1 MLPAYAYADTAAR
14 PGWNVRRAPLI
25 TANTSSGDGR
35 RAARAVGSP
44 TARMMQGGEGVRK
57 MAVNIAAPK
66 LDYARFARQ
75 GDVMLGAGVIIILMV
90 MLIPMPTFFLDIMLC
105 FSISLALLILLTSMF
120 MTSPLEFSIFPS
132 LLLVTTLLRLALNVA
147 STRLILL
154 NGDQGPS
161 AAGEVIQSFAEF
173 VVGGSYVVGA
183 VIFMI
188 LFILNKVVITTGTT
202 RIAEVAARFTL
213 DAMPGKQM
221 AIEADLNAGL
231 IDEEEATARRNNLR
245 READFYGAMDGA
257 GKFVQGDVNAG
268 LFITFINLIGGIL
281 IGVIQKGMSWEQALT
296 TFSLLTIGDGLV
308 STIPSIIISVAAGM
322 IVSRAAAEAKMGE
335 EFLAQL
341 SYNSRVLRM
350 VAVVL
355 FIFGLVPGLP
365 LLPFWIFAALIFV
378 VSRNMAD
385 KEKNAED
392 ATDKAAAG
400 AKPGSKGGRGE
411 TASADTPEEVQNL
424 LPLDTLELEV
434 GYGLIPLVDESQNG
448 NLLSR
453 IRSIRRQFAL
463 DMGVVLPALH
473 LRDNLQ
479 LRPGQYALLIKGN
492 PVASA
497 EILVDHFL
505 AMDPGNVTT
514 KIEGIETREPAFNLP
529 ALWIPESRCENA
541 QVAGYTVVDPSTVI
555 ATHLTEVFRRH
566 LADFLGRQEVQAL
579 LDTLAKTSPKAVEDL
594 VPNTLP
600 LGSVQKVLQNLVRE
614 NVTIRD
620 MLTIVE
626 TLDDYGAAVKNPD
639 VLTEYVREKL
649 ARSIVKPYMD
659 AEGTLAIVT
668 LDPQAD
674 RTIQESLRQTDGGS
688 YLSMNPLSAQ
698 HLVNNINKAVENAV
712 MASGQPVVL
721 TSPVVRPHV
730 AQLVARF
737 LPNVPVISQAEIPAD
752 VRLQAVGNVGIE

>member
-1 MLPAYAYADTAAR
+1 
-14 PGWNVRRAPLI
+14 
-25 TANTSSGDGR
+25 
-35 RAARAVGSP
+35 
-44 TARMMQGGEGVRK
+44 
-57 MAVNIAAPK
+57 MAVNITAPK
-66 LDYARFARQ
+66 LDYARFAKQ
-75 GDVMLGAGVIIILMV
+75 GDIMLAVGVVVILMV

-105 FSISLALLILLTSMF
+105 FSISLGLLILLTSMF

-132 LLLVTTLLRLALNVA
+132 LLLVTTLLRLGLNVA

-154 NGDQGPS
+154 NGDQGPA
-161 AAGEVIQSFAEF
+161 AAGEVIRSFAEF

-231 IDEEEATARRNNLR
+231 IDEDEATLRRNNLR

-257 GKFVQGDVNAG
+257 GKFVQGDVTAG
-268 LFITFINLIGGIL
+268 LYITFINLVGGIL
-281 IGVIQKGMSWEQALT
+281 IGVLQKGMDWGQALT

-341 SYNSRVLRM
+341 SYNARVLKL
-350 VAVVL
+350 VSAVL
-355 FIFGLVPGLP
+355 FVIGLVPGLP
-365 LLPFWIFAALIFV
+365 TLPFWIFSAMLFVAGRAVGDKNEDGADAVPGKPRSKDKTAA
-378 VSRNMAD
+378 
-385 KEKNAED
+385 KE
-392 ATDKAAAG
+392 
-400 AKPGSKGGRGE
+400 
-411 TASADTPEEVQNL
+411 ADTPEEVQNL

-434 GYGLIPLVDESQNG
+434 GYGLIPLVDEEQNG

-453 IRSIRRQFAL
+453 IRAIRRQFAL
-463 DMGVVLPALH
+463 DMGVVIPALH

-479 LRPGQYALLIKGN
+479 LRPGQYSLLIKGN
-492 PVASA
+492 QVASA
-497 EILVDHFL
+497 EILVDHYL

-514 KIEGIETREPAFNLP
+514 RIEGIDTREPAFNLP
-529 ALWIPESRCENA
+529 ALWIPESQREGA

-555 ATHLTEVFRRH
+555 ATHLTEIFRRH
-566 LADFLGRQEVQAL
+566 LADFLGRQEVQGL
-579 LDTLAKTSPKAVEDL
+579 LDTLAKTAPKAVDDL
-594 VPNTLP
+594 VPSTLP
-600 LGSVQKVLQNLVRE
+600 LGTVQKVLQNLVRE
-614 NVTIRD
+614 NVTVRD
-620 MLTIVE
+620 MLTIAE
-626 TLDDYGAAVKNPD
+626 TLADYGNQTKNAD

-659 AEGTLAIVT
+659 AEGSLSVIT

-674 RTIQESLRQTDGGS
+674 RTVQESIRQTEGGA
-688 YLSMNPLSAQ
+688 YLSLNPASAQ
-698 HLVNNINKAVENAV
+698 HLVTNINKAVDNAV
-712 MASGQPVVL
+712 TAEGQPVLL
-721 TSPVVRPHV
+721 TSPLARPHV

-752 VRLQAVGNVGIE
+752 IRLQAVGNVGMD

>member
-1 MLPAYAYADTAAR
+1 
-14 PGWNVRRAPLI
+14 
-25 TANTSSGDGR
+25 
-35 RAARAVGSP
+35 
-44 TARMMQGGEGVRK
+44 
-57 MAVNIAAPK
+57 MAVNVAAPK
-66 LDYARFARQ
+66 IDYTRFARQ
-75 GDVMLGAGVIIILMV
+75 GDIMLGAGVIIILMV

-105 FSISLALLILLTSMF
+105 FSISLSLLILLTSMF

-154 NGDQGPS
+154 NGDQGPT
-161 AAGEVIQSFAEF
+161 AAGEVIRSFAEF

-183 VIFMI
+183 VIFLI

-281 IGVIQKGMSWEQALT
+281 IGVLQKGMSWDQALT

-365 LLPFWIFAALIFV
+365 LLPFWIFAALMFV
-378 VSRNMAD
+378 VSRGMAD
-385 KEKNAED
+385 KEKVTAAD
-392 ATDKAAAG
+392 GKAASGAKAG
-400 AKPGSKGGRGE
+400 AKAGKKES
-411 TASADTPEEVQNL
+411 ASADTPEEVQNL

-434 GYGLIPLVDESQNG
+434 GYGLIPLVDEAQNG

-579 LDTLAKTSPKAVEDL
+579 LDTLSKSSPKAVEDL

-600 LGSVQKVLQNLVRE
+600 LGTVQKVLQNLVRE

-626 TLDDYGAAVKNPD
+626 TLDDYGAAIKNPD

-688 YLSMNPLSAQ
+688 YLSLNPLSAQ

-712 MASGQPVVL
+712 TASGQPVVL